1 MSTHSLSRRV
11 RVAALSSTLLLS
23 GYALLDTTTA
33 GAAPRQP
40 EPPEYVVGPEGA
52 APATATVDPNLPA
65 DDPARGVIR
74 KGLAIGK
81 GTCLGLLEAVMP
93 DGSSQC
99 THGPDAAPKGVDV
112 RKARSVE
119 DIAMTTKSSSQ
130 LAGTV
135 AAGVPCFGDGTS
147 GNRVQAIYARSS
159 DVPDR
164 YASLAGLFPQWA
176 ANADAVFN
184 QSAAQTGGIRHL
196 RWVTDAG
203 CNLSVVRVTLSPTG
217 DDNMTNT
224 ELELQ
229 SLGFGASD
237 RKYMVW
243 VDANV
248 YCGIGDIRRD
258 DRPGAENIN
267 NSGRSWARVDSGCWG
282 YYDSP
287 EAHEIMHMMGGVQPS
302 APHGSYA
309 WHCTD
314 ESDRMCYSDGP
325 GVVVTNTCPGSNEMY
340 FDCNHD
346 DYYSTNATPTSYLGT
361 HWNAA
366 NNVFLETSDPAGTT
380 TTTTAPPSTTTTT
393 VAAATTVTSTW
404 TGLFKGNASSA
415 TYSVTSGAG
424 TMVASATYTGGGPS
438 VTIKVTTAAGAI
450 VAQNSGPSGVS
461 LSVPVSAGSYKVII
475 SGSKNTSYSLVDTRP
490 SP

>member
-1 MSTHSLSRRV
+1 MVTAVLV
-11 RVAALSSTLLLS
+11 
-23 GYALLDTTTA
+23 GGGALLDTTTA
-33 GAAPRQP
+33 SAAARQASV
-40 EPPEYVVGPEGA
+40 PPVQVVSPAAA
-52 APATATVDPNLPA
+52 APASAVVDPSLPA
-65 DDPARGVIR
+65 DDAASGMVR
-74 KGLAIGK
+74 KGLVTAKADGPCK
-81 GTCLGLLEAVMP
+81 GLLEVASP
-93 DGSSQC
+93 KGASQC
-99 THGPDAAPKGVDV
+99 THGPDPAAKGVDV
-112 RKARSVE
+112 RKARTVE
-119 DIAMTTKSSSQ
+119 DIAMATKSASQ

-135 AAGVPCFGDGTS
+135 AATVPCFGDGTS
-147 GNRVQAIYARSS
+147 GNRVQAIYAHAS

-184 QSAAQTGGIRHL
+184 SSAAQTGGIRHL

-203 CNLSVVRVTLSPTG
+203 CNLSVARVTLSPTG

-229 SLGFGASD
+229 NLGFSGSD

-258 DRPGAENIN
+258 DRPEAANIN

-282 YYDSP
+282 SYDSP
-287 EAHEIMHMMGGVQPS
+287 ESHEIMHMLGGVQPS
-302 APHGSYA
+302 APHASYA

-325 GVVVTNTCPGSNEMY
+325 GVVMTNSCPAGNEMY
-340 FDCNHD
+340 FDCNND
-346 DYYSTNATPTSYLGT
+346 DYFSTNAAPTSYLGT

-366 NNVFLETSDPAGTT
+366 NNVFLETTDPTGTT

-393 VAAATTVTSTW
+393 VAATTVTSTW
-404 TGLFKGNASSA
+404 TGSFKGSATSSA
-415 TYSVTSGAG
+415 YSITSGAG
-424 TMVASATYTGGGPS
+424 TMVASATYTGGGSS
-438 VTIKVTTAAGAI
+438 VTITVSTSAGAM
-450 VAQNSGPSGVS
+450 VSQKSGPSGVS
-461 LSVPVSAGSYKVII
+461 LSVPVSAGSYKVTI
-475 SGSKNTSYSLVDTRP
+475 SGSRNTSYSLVDTRP
-490 SP
+490 TP